1 MMLRCSEV
9 VGDCRAER
17 RFNGNI
23 NMSLGH
29 VYHRGPLPRLAVTRF
44 PKFRRWKEKVIKRVF
59 PRMILDAEK
68 RMSELEGE

>member
-23 NMSLGH
+23 NMSLDH
-29 VYHRGPLPRLAVTRF
+29 VYHRGPLPRLAVSLLHGF
-44 PKFRRWKEKVIKRVF
+44 QNFEDGRRKSSKEF
-59 PRMILDAEK
+59 SL
-68 RMSELEGE
+68 G